1 MENSMNRF
9 QFAKAAMLPALISG
23 VISAEKCLADAVY
36 DQEGLNEV
44 VVTAQKRQQPLQD
57 TPIAISVIESEQ
69 LDILGI
75 SDFAGMTDG
84 IIPSLHVVPFGSTPS
99 NVVLSIR
106 GNAARDPGEISRE
119 GSVAVYLD
127 GVYIGRSHGLGLQL
141 PDLER
146 IEVLRGP
153 QGTLFGRNAIGGA
166 VSIVSKKPTGEFGLK
181 QSIGM
186 GRFDE
191 LRSVTRINFDEVA
204 GVRAKLD
211 YLHSERDGWVDN
223 TAPGEVDYNQYEKD
237 GGRLSLLWD
246 VSESVSVGYS
256 YDKSKVST
264 AQNYYQFYKD
274 YGKKFAEERY
284 RLSQTRLPVTS
295 LDPTIVETS
304 GHSLI
309 VNWEVS
315 EKMSVKS
322 ISAHRKLNEDANNNY
337 AGILYYNGLNDA
349 SVMDQEQLTQEFQFI
364 GTHERLNWVA
374 GIYYFKEDAHKNLQ
388 DKFTLDINGNSGRG
402 LLSAISPPTTYDYLS
417 KKIVPAKIV
426 DADARSWAAYGQFT
440 WNPEILSDRLFI
452 TLGGRHTDDKKA
464 ATRQEVTFHEF
475 DQKSDNFDTTA
486 GVDLHINDD
495 LSTYLKWTT
504 AYKAGGVNSRST
516 SFSRFEEEVVKTLE
530 LGLKSEFWQRRGRF
544 NLAMFNT
551 NYEDMQLDFIDPE
564 KITHLETIN
573 AQKIVKVNGA
583 EIDVSLI
590 PIAAVQIGFSYSYLD
605 TDMPLQP
612 NPLAGG
618 ALKEFFIPLA
628 PKNAGAMTIDY
639 QFSPLQ
645 FGQLS
650 AHLDMTSIDKYSY
663 APFGEQRFDSYT
675 ILNARITLAGIKMGG
690 ELSTLRASIWAKN
703 LADEEYIIN
712 AFAVGEGDGKAS
724 IGQTFGDPRTFGL
737 DITLDL

>member
-1 MENSMNRF
+1 MNRF
-9 QFAKAAMLPALISG
+9 QFAKTAMLPALISG
-23 VISAEKCLADAVY
+23 VISAEKCLAEAGY
-36 DQEGLNEV
+36 GQEGLNEI
-44 VVTAQKRQQPLQD
+44 VVTAQKRQQSLQD
-57 TPIAISVIESEQ
+57 TPIALSVLESEQ

-75 SDFAGMTDG
+75 ADFAGMTDG

-99 NVVLSIR
+99 NVALSIR

-166 VSIVSKKPTGEFGLK
+166 VSIVSKEPTGEFGLK

-223 TAPGEVDYNQYEKD
+223 TAPGEADYNQYEKD

-246 VSESVSVGYS
+246 ASESVSVGYS

-264 AQNYYQFYKD
+264 AQNYFQFYKD
-274 YGKKFAEERY
+274 YKGKFTEERD
-284 RLSQTRLPVTS
+284 RLSKTRLPVTP

-309 VNWEVS
+309 VNWELS

-322 ISAHRKLNEDANNNY
+322 VSAHRKLNEDANNNY
-337 AGILYYNGLNDA
+337 AGVLYYNGLIDA

-388 DKFTLDINGNSGRG
+388 DSFTLDIFGKIDGG
-402 LLSAISPPTTYDYLS
+402 GGPLSTISPPTTYDYLS
-417 KKIVPAKIV
+417 KKILPAKIV
-426 DADARSWAAYGQFT
+426 DADARSWAGYGQFT

-464 ATRQEVTFHEF
+464 ATRQEEGSHKF

-486 GVDLHINDD
+486 GVDFHINDD

-516 SFSRFEEEVVKTLE
+516 SFAGFEEEVVKTLE

-544 NLAMFNT
+544 NLAVFNT
-551 NYEDMQLDFIDPE
+551 DYEDMQLDFIGPE
-564 KITHLETIN
+564 SVTHLETIN
-573 AQKIVKVNGA
+573 AQKTVKVNGA
-583 EIDVSLI
+583 EIDLSLI

-612 NPLAGG
+612 NPLSGG
-618 ALKEFFIPLA
+618 ALKKFFLPLA
-628 PKNAGAMTIDY
+628 PKHAGAMTIDY

-645 FGQLS
+645 FGQFS
-650 AHLDMTSIDKYSY
+650 AHIDMTSTDKYSY
-663 APFGEQRFDSYT
+663 APIGEQRFDSNT
-675 ILNARITLAGIKMGG
+675 ILNARITLAGIKVGG
-690 ELSTLRASIWAKN
+690 ESSTLRASIWAKN
-703 LADEEYIIN
+703 LADEEYIIH
-712 AFAVGEGDGKAS
+712 AAAVDPTIS
-724 IGQTFGDPRTFGL
+724 IAQAFGDPRTFGL

>member
-1 MENSMNRF
+1 MNRF
-9 QFAKAAMLPALISG
+9 QFAKTAMLPALISG

-75 SDFAGMTDG
+75 TDFAGMTDG

-223 TAPGEVDYNQYEKD
+223 TAPGEADYNQYEKD

-246 VSESVSVGYS
+246 ASESVSVGYS

-274 YGKKFAEERY
+274 YLGSFGEERD
-284 RLSQTRLPVTS
+284 RLSQTRFPVTP

-304 GHSLI
+304 GHSFI
-309 VNWEVS
+309 VNWELS
-315 EKMSVKS
+315 EKISVKS

-388 DKFTLDINGNSGRG
+388 DSFTLDIFDKFGGG
-402 LLSAISPPTTYDYLS
+402 VLSTISPPTTFDILQTQTYL
-417 KKIVPAKIV
+417 PAKIV
-426 DADARSWAAYGQFT
+426 DADARSWAAYGQFS

-464 ATRQEVTFHEF
+464 ATRQEVAFNKF

-486 GVDLHINDD
+486 GVAFHINDD

-516 SFSRFEEEVVKTLE
+516 SFAGFEEEVVKTLE

-544 NLAMFNT
+544 NLAVFNT
-551 NYEDMQLDFIDPE
+551 DYEDMQLDFIDPE
-564 KITHLETIN
+564 KITCLETIN
-573 AQKIVKVNGA
+573 AQKTVKVNGA
-583 EIDVSLI
+583 EIDLSLT

-628 PKNAGAMTIDY
+628 PKHAGAMTIDY

-650 AHLDMTSIDKYSY
+650 AHLDMTSTDKYSY
-663 APFGEQRFDSYT
+663 APFGEQRFDAYT
-675 ILNARITLAGIKMGG
+675 ILDARITLAGIKLGR
-690 ELSTLRASIWAKN
+690 ESSTLRASIWAKN

-712 AFAVGEGDGKAS
+712 TFAAGDPAVS

-737 DITLDL
+737 DINLDL

>member
-1 MENSMNRF
+1 MNRF
-9 QFAKAAMLPALISG
+9 QFAKTAMLPALISG
-23 VISAEKCLADAVY
+23 VISAEKCLAEAVY

-44 VVTAQKRQQPLQD
+44 VVTAQKRQQSLQD

-75 SDFAGMTDG
+75 NDFAGMTDG

-166 VSIVSKKPTGEFGLK
+166 VSIVSKEPTGEFGLK

-223 TAPGEVDYNQYEKD
+223 TAPGEADYNQYEKD

-246 VSESVSVGYS
+246 ASESVSVGYS

-274 YGKKFAEERY
+274 YLGSFGEERD
-284 RLSQTRLPVTS
+284 RLSQTRLPVTP

-304 GHSLI
+304 GHSFI
-309 VNWEVS
+309 VNWELS
-315 EKMSVKS
+315 EKISVKS

-388 DKFTLDINGNSGRG
+388 DSFTLNIRNKLGPRT
-402 LLSAISPPTTYDYLS
+402 ISPPTTFDHLRGKLS
-417 KKIVPAKIV
+417 PAKRV
-426 DADARSWAAYGQFT
+426 DADAKSWAAYGQFT

-464 ATRQEVTFHEF
+464 ATRQEEGSHKF

-486 GVDLHINDD
+486 GVDFHINDD

-504 AYKAGGVNSRST
+504 AYKAGGVNSRSKK
-516 SFSRFEEEVVKTLE
+516 FSGFEEEVVKTLE

-544 NLAMFNT
+544 NLAVFNT
-551 NYEDMQLDFIDPE
+551 DYEDMQLDFIDPE
-564 KITHLETIN
+564 KITCLETIN
-573 AQKIVKVNGA
+573 AQKTVKVNGA
-583 EIDVSLI
+583 EIELSLI
-590 PIAAVQIGFSYSYLD
+590 PIAALQIGFSYSYLD

-628 PKNAGAMTIDY
+628 PKHAGAMTIDY

-650 AHLDMTSIDKYSY
+650 AHLDMTSTDKYSY
-663 APFGEQRFDSYT
+663 APYGEQRFDAYT
-675 ILNARITLAGIKMGG
+675 ILDARITLAGIKVGG

-712 AFAVGEGDGKAS
+712 AFGIGEGDGKAS